1 MELPEEVNII
11 LKESHNISLL
21 KLLDSLPIML
31 DVQHIIDLE
40 QHVKL
45 PNPLPLTH
53 DEEDENIS
61 NLLGYVQTIS
71 TKASNSV
78 CSTLDPRSYSVH
90 NYKPKKPIDLLSM
103 SFHSKMFDST
113 ELFACIVYILHVDII
128 KQIQASNEQY
138 KFRADSHKYHDVL
151 NVGDYFMIQIRLEQC
166 SLKTSHKL

>member
-1 MELPEEVNII
+1 VELPEEVNMI
-11 LKESHNISLL
+11 LKESHDISLF

-45 PNPLPLTH
+45 PDPLPLTH
-53 DEEDENIS
+53 DEEDENIP

-78 CSTLDPRSYSVH
+78 CSTPHFPSYSVH
-90 NYKPKKPIDLLSM
+90 NYEPRKPIDLLPI
-103 SFHSKMFDST
+103 SFHSKMSDLT

-128 KQIQASNEQY
+128 KQIQASNEQ
-138 KFRADSHKYHDVL
+138 
-151 NVGDYFMIQIRLEQC
+151 
-166 SLKTSHKL
+166 